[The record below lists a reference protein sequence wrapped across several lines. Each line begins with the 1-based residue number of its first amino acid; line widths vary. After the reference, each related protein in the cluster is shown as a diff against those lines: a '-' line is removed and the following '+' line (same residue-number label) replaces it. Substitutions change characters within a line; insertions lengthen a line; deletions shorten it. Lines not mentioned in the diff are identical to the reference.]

1 MEDFIFTK
9 EDYGRFCE
17 SKESLVQHWSYKQL
31 IKFYP
36 DSEITYKYTKKFMQ
50 TKMIK
55 KIERLKYTII
65 TYLRE
70 NWKQVDSDFL
80 FGLVEGKTE
89 ISFEMQAHILKALA
103 KKERRKNEI
112 VNLLL
117 QIDGRQTNVNTFLVV
132 IEALEILQT
141 DEAYAML
148 RYFDNDFSS
157 QFPHLETYMGALISY
172 KEEKDIKLILET
184 LIKKPERFDQEDV
197 IASFNRLFKAE
208 EFSYLFRNFFNQQP
222 LEESLET
229 LKHYY
234 PQNRGVKQ
242 LDSFLGEE
250 LCNLHSNNQYFEFIY
265 QLSEKI
271 MTELNQR
278 YSFEEKLE
286 FDNFSLE
293 FIKQEKE
300 KMREE
305 DYWLL
310 YLLNFI
316 LDNKK
321 SIQQHF
327 SVSFFS
333 LELVV
338 MLLVVLE
345 DNDYQKMLKQ
355 AKEDQDYLWQQ
366 MTLDREELPVE
377 LVELFL
383 QSGDIF
389 EDRVIKFLKKNRYA
403 ASITRMLDYLVEINS
418 VKSVPT
424 IINLVDEKQGD
435 IICEDAVKALEKIDG
450 YQLETISRGMEASDS
465 TTHIFISSALEQFAS
480 DQAAEKTIEYWE
492 NGILDFHEMF
502 VCTLQEIGSK
512 LGYDYLS
519 EVEDRSA
526 PDYLWE
532 TLIILGTV
540 HGEKPAKLKEYK
552 KILQEKNDAKSSQ
565 DPFEAF
571 VQKYET
577 KTGESSADMDNDE
590 EYTRN
595 SDGTII
601 RTEEKVGRN
610 DPCPCG
616 SGKKYKKCCGR

>member
-1 MEDFIFTK
+1 MKDFIFTK

-17 SKESLVQHWSYKQL
+17 SNESLVQHWAYKQL

-36 DSEITYKYTKKFMQ
+36 ESEITYEYTKKFMQ
-50 TKMIK
+50 PKMIK

-70 NWKQVDSDFL
+70 NWKQIDSEFL
-80 FGLVEGKTE
+80 FDLVEGKTK

-103 KKERRKNEI
+103 KKGIRKKEI

-117 QIDGRQTNVNTFLVV
+117 QIDGRQTNVDTFLV
-132 IEALEILQT
+132 IIDTLEILQT
-141 DEAYAML
+141 DDAYAML

-157 QFPHLETYMGALISY
+157 QFPYLETYMGALISY
-172 KEEKDIKLILET
+172 REEKDIKLILET
-184 LIKKPERFDQEDV
+184 LLEKPEKFDQEDV
-197 IASFNRLFKAE
+197 IAKFNTLFKAE

-222 LEESLET
+222 LEESMKT

-234 PQNRGVKQ
+234 PQNSGVKL

-250 LCNLHSNNQYFEFIY
+250 LYNLHSKNQYFEFIY
-265 QLSEKI
+265 QLAEKI

-293 FIKQEKE
+293 FIKQEKG
-300 KMREE
+300 KMRQE

-327 SVSFFS
+327 SVRFFS

-345 DNDYQKMLKQ
+345 DNDYPKMLEQ
-355 AKEDQDYLWQQ
+355 AKDDQEYLWQQ
-366 MTLDREELPVE
+366 MTLDREELPNQ
-377 LVELFL
+377 LSELFL
-383 QSGDIF
+383 NSGEIF
-389 EDRVIKFLKKNRYA
+389 EDRVIEFLNKNRYSA
-403 ASITRMLDYLVEINS
+403 AISRMLDYLVEINS

-424 IINLVDEKQGD
+424 IIKLVDEKQGD
-435 IICEDAVKALEKIDG
+435 IICEEAVEALEKIKG
-450 YQLETISRGMEASDS
+450 YDLETITKGMKTGDS

-480 DQAAEKTIEYWE
+480 DQAAEKTIKFWE
-492 NGILDFHEMF
+492 NGVLDFYEMF
-502 VCTLQEIGSK
+502 VLTLQEIGSK
-512 LGYDYLS
+512 LGYDYLA
-519 EVEDRSA
+519 VENIKDA
-526 PDYLWE
+526 PEYLLE
-532 TLIILGTV
+532 TLIILGTI
-540 HGEKPAKLKEYK
+540 HGEEKEKLKLYQDNLK
-552 KILQEKNDAKSSQ
+552 KQKEARQNNSFFDLFDQSQSEDFKST
-565 DPFEAF
+565 DE
-571 VQKYET
+571 
-577 KTGESSADMDNDE
+577 DE
-590 EYTRN
+590 EYSRN

-601 RTEEKVGRN
+601 RTDKKVGRN